1 MYRRNYRSD
10 ELISNVIVTLI
21 ASLVVGFMISWKL
34 VGVDT
39 FDAEMIVYVSIGGL
53 LFILFVITLILFFI
67 GNRKPFVDLEIDF
80 EHETITTLNRTI
92 TYHFTDISLFSYNK
106 RHHQVRLYVKRRLLG
121 FSIDEMEH
129 RKQGVM
135 TVEQAMKLSR
145 YATIVEP
152 KKLYNYG
159 LLLNLV
165 WIGIAIFYIIYFGRN
180 QVAIFNDVYIPTY
193 YAFAFIA
200 VMVGV
205 TIGLHSVLLKR
216 MIPQEETTQDTSDN

>member
-21 ASLVVGFMISWKL
+21 ASLIIGFMISWKL

-39 FDAEMIVYVSIGGL
+39 FDAEMIVYLSIGGL
-53 LFILFVITLILFFI
+53 LFILFVITVILFFI

-80 EHETITTLNRTI
+80 ENEIITTLNRTI
-92 TYHFTDISLFSYNK
+92 TYHFKDISLFSYNT

-129 RKQGVM
+129 RKQGIM
-135 TVEQAMKLSR
+135 TVEQAMKIGR
-145 YATIVEP
+145 YAMTVEP

-180 QVAIFNDVYIPTY
+180 QVALFNNVYIPTY
-193 YAFAFIA
+193 YAFVFIV
-200 VMVGV
+200 VMVGL
-205 TIGLHSVLLKR
+205 TIGVHSALLNR
-216 MIPQEETTQDTSDN
+216 MISRKETTQDTSNN